1 MLLCVSSMDTT
12 GCRMSINTYSP
23 SYVGPVYGSLC
34 LEEARMVDLAQLTQ
48 YDCDFYCMAQGEAFC

>member
-1 MLLCVSSMDTT
+1 
-12 GCRMSINTYSP
+12 MSINTYSP
-23 SYVGPVYGSLC
+23 AYVGPVYGSLC